1 MTTLR
6 FHAPYME
13 WAKAR
18 PSPRFDL
25 AGSNVLPCSI
35 DELTGA
41 RDAIALDGRN
51 ENGYAPLVVS
61 IAARYGVFPPQ
72 VTTAQGASGA
82 NFLACAALLEP
93 GDEVLVERPGYD
105 PLLGAP
111 RLLGARVVR
120 FDRDFA
126 GGFALDPDRVRRAM
140 TPRTRL
146 IIITSPHNPTGV
158 IADDAALDEVGR
170 IAAAQGAHVLVDEVY
185 LDATV
190 TPEEVRL
197 KPDATEGA
205 SVVSGFSRT
214 LPVTAAGRGD
224 VFLTTSS
231 LTKSYGLSGLRCGWI
246 LSSAAVAERLRRAR
260 DVIDG
265 TGSIVTERLAT
276 LAFSQLDRLIAR
288 SAALLAVNGA
298 LVRKV
303 LHSRPELEL
312 VEPHGGTVVF
322 PRLRDVADSSRFA
335 ERLLNERATAIVPG
349 RFFEAP
355 AHFRVGFGGATDAL
369 GGGLD
374 ALTAA
379 LDGREW

>member
-1 MTTLR
+1 MTSLR

-13 WAKAR
+13 WAKTR

-25 AGSNVLPCSI
+25 AGSNVLTCSI

-51 ENGYAPLVVS
+51 DNGYVPLVGS
-61 IAARYGVFPPQ
+61 IAARYGVLPAQ

-82 NFLACAALLEP
+82 NFLVCAALLEP

-111 RLLGARVVR
+111 RLLGAGVAR

-126 GGFALDPDRVRRAM
+126 GGFALDPDRVRRAL

-158 IADDAALDEVGR
+158 VVEDDALDEVGR

-185 LDATV
+185 LDASAAV
-190 TPEEVRL
+190 PENR
-197 KPDATEGA
+197 DAA
-205 SVVSGFSRT
+205 DAAPT
-214 LPVTAAGRGD
+214 LTAAGRGD

-231 LTKSYGLSGLRCGWI
+231 LTKSYGLAGLRCGWI

-265 TGSIVTERLAT
+265 SGSIVTERLAT

-298 LVRKV
+298 LVRTF
-303 LHSRPELEL
+303 LHARSELEV
-312 VEPHGGTVVF
+312 VEPRGGTVVF
-322 PRLRDVADSSRFA
+322 PRLRDVADTSRFA
-335 ERLLNERATAIVPG
+335 DRLLNERATAIVPG
-349 RFFEAP
+349 HFFEAP

-369 GGGLD
+369 RGGLE